1 MRHCV
6 LPARPFITCTSLGL
20 PPALAP
26 LFLSCVSPNPAN
38 SPQSSGAVEQ
48 RSAGHSVSSTPMVWL
63 ASLWDSDS
71 FTVPFPGSC
80 LSKTLI
86 LSLLLRTSW
95 VQALSPPPCWSFGR
109 LGSHAESLFVPWMS
123 VELWAYRAM
132 AEGTAPEQDCWLPRQ
147 GFFMEADIAGGQ
159 WPCRGHLP

>member
-1 MRHCV
+1 MRLRHKQEGLRHCV
-6 LPARPFITCTSLGL
+6 LPPPDLSLRAPAWVSL
-20 PPALAP
+20 PPWAP

-38 SPQSSGAVEQ
+38 SPRFSGAVEQ

-63 ASLWDSDS
+63 ASLWDS
-71 FTVPFPGSC
+71 VPFPGSC
-80 LSKTLI
+80 LSETLI

-95 VQALSPPPCWSFGR
+95 VQALSPPPYWSSGQ
-109 LGSHAESLFVPWMS
+109 LGSHEESLFVPWMS

-132 AEGTAPEQDCWLPRQ
+132 AEGTAPGQDCWLPRQ

-159 WPCRGHLP
+159 